1 MPLLT
6 TWAHINP
13 HRVAGTSL
21 TAILPIALVAA
32 GAYYFASGTPQL
44 DLPIAAS
51 LASGSSVGAVA
62 GALLGRKTSES
73 TLRMLIAG
81 LLFVVGIMELYDVVV
96 GAAPALHGS
105 MPVNLGFGQYLL
117 IALGGLLIGV
127 LSGLVGL
134 GGGIFIVPLLVIAFG
149 ISNRVAQGTSL
160 VAILPAA
167 AIGALIHH
175 ANGDVEVR
183 AAGTIAAAGVPA
195 AVAGALLALW
205 LPQRALLGLFGVFLL
220 FAAVRTWPRGRATR
234 EA

>member
-1 MPLLT
+1 MLT
-6 TWAHINP
+6 TWAHTDP

-21 TAILPIALVAA
+21 TAILPIALVGAA
-32 GAYYFASGTPQL
+32 AYYFASGTPQL

-51 LASGSSVGAVA
+51 LASGSSLGVVA
-62 GALLGRKTSES
+62 GALIGRKTSER

-81 LLFVVGIMELYDVVV
+81 LLLVVGVKELYDV
-96 GAAPALHGS
+96 AAGMPTALHGS
-105 MPVNLGFGQYLL
+105 IPANLGLGQYLL
-117 IALGGLLIGV
+117 IALGGLVIGI

-149 ISNRVAQGTSL
+149 LSNRAAQGTSL

-167 AIGALIHH
+167 AIGAVIHH
-175 ANGDVEVR
+175 ANGDVQVR
-183 AAGTIAAAGVPA
+183 TAGTIAAAGVPA

-220 FAAVRTWPRGRATR
+220 FAAVRTWPRGGATR